1 MPLGCRIEE
10 LVSADELAPEMP
22 DVQNKSPGNRRADA
36 VRPHVAEDHRPID
49 SSKLGM
55 HKKKPRTKRGLWYQ
69 ASIGVNHAH
78 QPYMDLRRHWLR

>member
-1 MPLGCRIEE
+1 MFKTNHLATGERTPSARMSPRII
-10 LVSADELAPEMP
+10 
-22 DVQNKSPGNRRADA
+22 GR
-36 VRPHVAEDHRPID
+36 

-78 QPYMDLRRHWLR
+78 QPYMDLRRSWLR